1 MYVKRVRLAL
11 SILVFMPRGLRNK
24 DQTSTD
30 SLAVQG
36 MFVHLRL
43 TIGGDEYPDLSD
55 THAAFFQPSL
65 IFAVPGG
72 MNLDADP
79 PLETLHGLWV
89 GRAEKET
96 DARARTVA
104 KSAVDFGLG
113 ARDGGV
119 QLHIT
124 LDVRLGND
132 DLDGQDAAG
141 AAWVCGDFRVG
152 IGHAQVAGC
161 DIVTEEGRVEAAGGE
176 ERVVRAWDVGAGVSK
191 QRLRHEPLTLLA
203 VLALAATGEGLLEAH
218 SQTVVLGLET
228 FGDGGVGFLRGLRGG
243 ECKVNQPGSF
253 GRPVEEL
260 GGWADPVEDL
270 DVGAVGE
277 DDEFVA

>member
-36 MFVHLRL
+36 TFVHLRL

-72 MNLDADP
+72 VDLDADP
-79 PLETLHGLWV
+79 PLETLHGLLV

-96 DARARTVA
+96 DTRARTVA
-104 KSAVDFGLG
+104 KSTVDFGLG

-124 LDVRLGND
+124 LDVRLRDD
-132 DLDGQDAAG
+132 DLDGQNAAG
-141 AAWVCGDFRVG
+141 AARVCGDFGVRVRYTE
-152 IGHAQVAGC
+152 VSGC
-161 DIVTEEGRVEAAGGE
+161 DVVAEEGCIEAAGGE
-176 ERVVRAWDVGAGVSK
+176 ECVVGVGDVGAGVSK

-203 VLALAATGEGLLEAH
+203 VLALAAAGEGLLEAH
-218 SQTVVLGLET
+218 SQTVILGLEACS
-228 FGDGGVGFLRGLRGG
+228 DGGVGFLRGLRGG
-243 ECKVNQPGSF
+243 ECEVNQSGSF

-270 DVGAVGE
+270 DVGAIGE